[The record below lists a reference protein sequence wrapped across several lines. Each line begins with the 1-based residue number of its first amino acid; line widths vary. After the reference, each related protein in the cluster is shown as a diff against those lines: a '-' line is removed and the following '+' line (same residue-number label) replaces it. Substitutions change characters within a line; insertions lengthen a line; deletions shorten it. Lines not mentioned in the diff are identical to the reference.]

1 MSKWTRFAGGST
13 LALLAVALVAPTALY
28 AQETTAVVRGE
39 VKSGS
44 TAISGATV
52 VVTHVPTGTKSTV
65 RTGADGRFQATGLRV
80 GGPFEVVVAATGYQS
95 SSANELF
102 LNAGEPFGLTVELAP
117 QTREVERVVVTGRA
131 IGIAAADGAAT
142 TSLRRDAIVAVTSIN
157 RDIRDIAR
165 RSPLASSDARGT
177 GGISIA
183 GSNPRTN
190 RVTIDGTQ
198 AQDDFGLNTG
208 GLPTLRGPISID
220 AIQQFSISATPFDV
234 RNGGFLGG
242 AIDIVLRGGTNAFSG
257 SVFTNLV
264 ADDLTG
270 TQLQNTK
277 VSNAVEQTNWGATL
291 RGPIFKDRLFFA
303 LSYETYESIGSTQ
316 FGPAEG
322 AFANFI
328 TGPTSLGANRVFLT
342 QANID
347 SVTSIF
353 KNTYG
358 STFDSGGI
366 SATTPILDEKYTA
379 RFDLNIT
386 DRQRA
391 SFTYRKSTSSNV
403 LRPNLNATSA
413 SLSSSWY
420 TTGEDDETLTA
431 QLNSSWTDNF
441 STELRVSQ
449 RNYART
455 QLPPSGQEFSDIRVC
470 LTPTAVNTSTATPQ
484 LSCFAADNSTGIG
497 VVRFGPDQFRHAN
510 FLENQNN
517 QVQFDAKYLL
527 GNHTIKAGLQYQQRE
542 VFNLFVP
549 NSDGQYYFDSIA
561 DFQAGRASQL
571 IYNNHPS
578 LDASKAAAA
587 FKYTISSGYLQ
598 DTWEINDAFRV
609 NYGVRY
615 DAYSSDQ
622 RPALNAAFVARNGF
636 DNQGTYD
643 GLSIIMP
650 RASFN
655 WKATDNIKITGGVGL
670 FSGGL
675 PDVFLS
681 NAYSNTG
688 VLTGQLDIIRNLNG
702 TFTERGGNPA
712 FATVTGAATLGALA
726 LNNLVG
732 ANFGRSVPSAVTAAL
747 GGATP
752 PPLNETAS
760 IDRNFEIPS
769 EWKANLAVS
778 TTLPWD
784 VGFDIEAVYTRVN
797 TGLAFRDLRAKP
809 LLINGVQALTPDGRI
824 RYSVP
829 LAGGAN
835 RDIQVHNPSGDL
847 GEGFVVALS
856 FNKKL
861 FEGFTAG
868 FSYTYQNLDEL
879 SNTARFGSTPGE
891 LYNSQYADK
900 DPNAPGYGTAVE
912 EIRNAIKYSAEWRGN
927 LIGDLETRVSLFGDK
942 REGRNWSWTM
952 SGGTGRDAIF
962 GVNKSS
968 HLAYIPNFATGG
980 TPVVTTGATAALSS
994 VTLPGDA
1001 LVSFDNL
1008 ASYER
1013 ILAIVNQF
1021 GLQQGGIIPRGTTKN
1036 SNVNLVDMKISQ
1048 QLPGLRRAD
1057 KAFLTFEISNL
1068 LNMINADWGMVEEF
1082 GDQTLYQATCATA
1095 AGVAVAAGSTDCVR
1109 YRISSVSDILSS
1121 ARTPTRNTDKS
1132 RWQIQV
1138 GLRYEF

>member
-1 MSKWTRFAGGST
+1 MMSNWNRFAGVS
-13 LALLAVALVAPTALY
+13 ALAVLAAALVAPTAIY

-39 VKSGS
+39 VKSGA
-44 TAISGATV
+44 TAIGGATV
-52 VVTHVPTGTKSTV
+52 TVTHIPTGTKSTV
-65 RTGADGRFQATGLRV
+65 RTSADGRFQATGLRV
-80 GGPFEVVVAATGYQS
+80 GGPFEIVVAANGYES
-95 SSANELF
+95 SSASDLF
-102 LNAGEPFGLTVELAP
+102 LNAGEPYGLTVELAT
-117 QTREVERVVVTGRA
+117 QAREVERVIVTGRA
-131 IGIAAADGAAT
+131 VGVAAADGAAT
-142 TSLRRDAIVAVTSIN
+142 TSLRRDAIVAVASIN

-165 RSPLASSDARGT
+165 RSPLATQDARGT

-242 AIDIVLRGGTNAFSG
+242 AIDIVLRGGTNNFSG
-257 SVFTNLV
+257 SVFTNLLS
-264 ADDLTG
+264 DDLTG

-277 VSNAVEQTNWGATL
+277 VSNEVEQTNWGATL

-303 LSYETYESIGSTQ
+303 LSYETYESIGSTP
-316 FGPAEG
+316 FGTTEG

-347 SVTSIF
+347 TVTNIF
-353 KNTYG
+353 KTNYN
-358 STFDSGGI
+358 STFDFGSI
-366 SATTPILDEKYTA
+366 PLTTPILDEKYTA

-391 SFTYRKSTSSNV
+391 SLTYRKSTSSNV
-403 LRPNLNATSA
+403 LRPNLGATTA
-413 SLSSSWY
+413 ALSSSWY
-420 TTGEDDETLTA
+420 TTGEDDETYTA

-449 RNYART
+449 RSYLRT

-470 LTPTAVNTSTATPQ
+470 LTPTAVNTATATPQ
-484 LSCFAADNSTGIG
+484 LSCFASDNSTGIG

-510 FLENQNN
+510 LLENQNN
-517 QVQFDAKYLL
+517 QVQFDAKYLM
-527 GNHTIKAGLQYQQRE
+527 GSHTIKAGLQYQARE

-549 NSDGQYYFDSIA
+549 NSDGQYYFDSVA
-561 DFQAGRASQL
+561 DFQAGRASQF
-571 IYNNHPS
+571 IYNNNPS
-578 LDASKAAAA
+578 LDANKAAAA
-587 FKYTISSGYLQ
+587 FEYTISSAYAQ
-598 DTWEINDAFRV
+598 DTWEISDDFRV
-609 NYGVRY
+609 NYGVRF
-615 DAYSSDQ
+615 DAYASDQ
-622 RPALNAAFVARNGF
+622 KPAVNAAFQARHGF
-636 DNQGTYD
+636 TNEATYD
-643 GLSIIMP
+643 GLSILMP

-655 WKATDNIKITGGVGL
+655 WNATDNIKVTGGIGL

-688 VLTGQLDIIRNLNG
+688 VLTSQLDIRRMSNNSAIDIFEEAGRNAG
-702 TFTERGGNPA
+702 FTQPI
-712 FATVTGAATLGALA
+712 GALA
-726 LNNLVG
+726 LNGLAG
-732 ANFGRSVPSAVTAAL
+732 PNFGRSVPAAITAIL
-747 GGATP
+747 GGAVP

-760 IDRNFEIPS
+760 IDPNFDIPS
-769 EWKANLAVS
+769 DWKVNLAVS

-784 VGFDIEAVYTRVN
+784 VEFDVDAVYTRVN

-809 LLINGVQALTPDGRI
+809 LVIGGAQALTPDGRI

-829 LAGGAN
+829 LAAGGN
-835 RDIQVHNPSGDL
+835 RDIQVYNPSGDL

-856 FNKKL
+856 FRKEL
-861 FEGFTAG
+861 FAG
-868 FSYTYQNLDEL
+868 FNAGISYTYQNLDEL

-891 LYNSQYADK
+891 LYNSQFADR
-900 DPNAPGYGTAVE
+900 DPNAPASGAAVE
-912 EIRNAIKYSAEWRGN
+912 EIRNSIKYSAEWRGN
-927 LIGDLETRVSLFGDK
+927 VFGDLETRVSLFGDK
-942 REGRNWSWTM
+942 REGRNWSWVM

-962 GVNKSS
+962 GVNKSN
-968 HLAYIPNFATGG
+968 HLAYVPNFAAGG
-980 TPVVTTGATAALSS
+980 TPIVTGTGANTV
-994 VTLPGDA
+994 VTLPGDS
-1001 LVSFDNL
+1001 LVSFDSL
-1008 ASYER
+1008 ASYDR
-1013 ILAIVNQF
+1013 MLAIVNQF

-1036 SNVNLVDMKISQ
+1036 SNLHLVDMKLSQ

-1057 KAFLTFEISNL
+1057 KAFITFEISNL

-1082 GDQTLYQATCATA
+1082 GDQTLYQATCANA
-1095 AGVAVAAGSTDCVR
+1095 AGLTSTTECVK

-1121 ARTPTRNTDKS
+1121 ARTPTRNTEKS

>member
-1 MSKWTRFAGGST
+1 MSNWNRFAGGS
-13 LALLAVALVAPTALY
+13 ALAVLAMALAAPVAVY

-44 TAISGATV
+44 AAISGATV

-65 RTGADGRFQATGLRV
+65 RTGADGRFQANGLRV
-80 GGPFEVVVAATGYQS
+80 GGPFEVVVAADGYQS
-95 SSANELF
+95 SSANDLY
-102 LNAGEPFGLTVELAP
+102 LNAGEPYGLTVELAP
-117 QTREVERVVVTGRA
+117 QTRAVETVVVTGRA
-131 IGIAAADGAAT
+131 IGVAAADGAAT

-165 RSPLASSDARGT
+165 RSPLASQDSRGS

-208 GLPTLRGPISID
+208 GLPTLRGPVSPD

-242 AIDIVLRGGTNAFSG
+242 AIDIVLRGGTNDFSG
-257 SVFTNLV
+257 SLSGFFV

-270 TQLQNTK
+270 TQVKDTK

-291 RGPIFKDRLFFA
+291 RGPIWKDRLFFA
-303 LSYETYESIGSTQ
+303 LSYETFESTQ
-316 FGPAEG
+316 PTPFGPTNG

-328 TGPTSLGANRVFLT
+328 TGPTSLGANRVFVT
-342 QANID
+342 QADID
-347 SVTSIF
+347 TVTNIF

-358 STFDSGGI
+358 STFDFGSV
-366 SATTPILDEKYTA
+366 ALTTPISDEKYTA

-391 SFTYRKSTSSNV
+391 SFTYRKSTSANV
-403 LRPNLNATSA
+403 LRPNLSATSA
-413 SLSSSWY
+413 SLDSSWY
-420 TTGEDDETLTA
+420 TTGEDDETYTG

-441 STELRVSQ
+441 STELRISQ
-449 RNYART
+449 RNYVRT
-455 QLPPSGQEFSDIRVC
+455 QLPPSGQEFADIRVC
-470 LTPTAVNTSTATPQ
+470 LTPTAVNTATATPQ
-484 LSCFAADNSTGIG
+484 LSCFASDNSTAIG
-497 VVRFGPDQFRHAN
+497 VVRWGPDQFRHAN
-510 FLENQNN
+510 FLENHNN

-527 GNHTIKAGLQYQQRE
+527 GSHTIKGGLQYQQRE

-571 IYNNHPS
+571 VYQNNPT
-578 LDASKAAAA
+578 LDVNKAAAA
-587 FKYTISSGYLQ
+587 FKYTIASGYVQ
-598 DTWEINDAFRV
+598 DTWEVSDTFRV
-609 NYGVRY
+609 NYGLRY

-622 RPALNAAFVARNGF
+622 KPAANAAFLARNGYT
-636 DNQGTYD
+636 NEMTYD
-643 GLSIIMP
+643 GLSIVMP
-650 RASFN
+650 RASFSWN
-655 WKATDNIKITGGVGL
+655 ATDDIKVSGGFGL

-688 VLTGQLDIIRNLNG
+688 VLIGQLDIIRNLNG
-702 TFTERGGNPA
+702 TFTERGGNPGFTQA
-712 FATVTGAATLGALA
+712 IGASA
-726 LNNLVG
+726 LNGLNTSG
-732 ANFGRSVPSAVTAAL
+732 FGRSVPGSVTAIL
-747 GGATP
+747 GGATL

-760 IDRNFEIPS
+760 IDPNFEIPAD
-769 EWKANLAVS
+769 WKINLALD

-784 VGFDIEAVYTRVN
+784 VNFGIDAVYTRVK

-809 LLINGVQALTPDGRI
+809 LLVGGAQALTPDGRV
-824 RYSVP
+824 RYSTV

-835 RDIQVHNPSGDL
+835 RDIQVYNPSGDL

-856 FNKKL
+856 FNKEL

-868 FSYTYQNLDEL
+868 ISYTYQNLDEA

-900 DPNAPGYGTAVE
+900 DPNAPAYGAAVE
-912 EIRNAIKYSAEWRGN
+912 EIRNSIKYNAEWRGKV
-927 LIGDLETRVSLFGDK
+927 IGDLETRVSLFGDK

-952 SGGTGRDAIF
+952 SGGTGRDAVF
-962 GVNKSS
+962 GVNKSN
-968 HLAYIPNFATGG
+968 HLAYVPNLAAGG
-980 TPVVTTGATAALSS
+980 TPVVTVVGGVTS

-1001 LVSFDNL
+1001 LVSFDSL
-1008 ASYER
+1008 ASYDR
-1013 ILAIVNQF
+1013 LVAIVNQY

-1036 SNVNLVDMKISQ
+1036 SNVDLVDMSISQ
-1048 QLPGLRRAD
+1048 QLPALRRND
-1057 KAFLTFEISNL
+1057 KAFLTFQVQNVLNL
-1068 LNMINADWGMVEEF
+1068 INADWGVVEEF
-1082 GDQTLYQATCATA
+1082 GDQTLYQATCANA
-1095 AGVAVAAGSTDCVR
+1095 AGFTVAAGSTDCVR
-1109 YRISSVSDILSS
+1109 YRIGSVSDIISS

-1132 RWQIQV
+1132 RWQIVV

>member
-1 MSKWTRFAGGST
+1 MSNWNRFAKGS
-13 LALLAVALVAPTALY
+13 ALAVLAMALATPAAVY

-39 VKSGS
+39 VKSGA
-44 TAISGATV
+44 TAITGATV

-65 RTGADGRFQATGLRV
+65 RTGADGRFQVTGLRV
-80 GGPFEVVVAATGYQS
+80 GGPFEVMVAATGYEA
-95 SSANELF
+95 SSASDVF
-102 LNAGEPFGLTVELAP
+102 LNAGEPYGLTVELAP
-117 QTREVERVVVTGRA
+117 ESRAVERVVVTGRA
-131 IGIAAADGAAT
+131 IGVAAADGAAA

-165 RSPLASSDARGT
+165 RSPLATQDARGS

-208 GLPTLRGPISID
+208 GLPTLRGPVSID
-220 AIQQFSISATPFDV
+220 AIQQFSISATPFNV

-242 AIDIVLRGGTNAFSG
+242 AIDIVLRGGTNEFSG
-257 SVFTNLV
+257 SLSGNFV
-264 ADDLTG
+264 ADELTG
-270 TQLQNTK
+270 TQVKDTK

-303 LSYETYESIGSTQ
+303 LSYETYESIQSTQ
-316 FGPAEG
+316 FGPANG
-322 AFANFI
+322 PFANFI
-328 TGPTSLGANRVFLT
+328 TGPTSLGPNRVFVT
-342 QANID
+342 QADID
-347 SVTSIF
+347 TVTNIF
-353 KNTYG
+353 KTNYG
-358 STFDSGGI
+358 SNFAFGGI
-366 SATTPILDEKYTA
+366 APTTPITDEKYTA

-403 LRPNLNATSA
+403 LRPNLNATTA
-413 SLSSSWY
+413 GLDSSWY
-420 TTGEDDETLTA
+420 TTGEDDETYTA

-449 RNYART
+449 RNYVRT

-470 LTPTAVNTSTATPQ
+470 LTPTAVNTATATPQ
-484 LSCFAADNSTGIG
+484 LSCFASDNSTAIAT
-497 VVRFGPDQFRHAN
+497 VRWGPDQFRHAN

-527 GNHTIKAGLQYQQRE
+527 GNHTINGGVQYQQRE

-561 DFQAGRASQL
+561 DFAAGRASQL
-571 IYNNHPS
+571 IYQNNPT
-578 LDASKAAAA
+578 LDVNKAAAA
-587 FKYTISSGYLQ
+587 FKYTIASGYVQ
-598 DTWEINDAFRV
+598 DTWEVSDNFRATF
-609 NYGVRY
+609 GVRY
-615 DAYSSDQ
+615 DSYSSDQ
-622 RPALNAAFVARNGF
+622 KPAANAAFLARNGYT
-636 DNQGTYD
+636 NETTYD
-643 GLSIIMP
+643 GLSILMP

-655 WKATDNIKITGGVGL
+655 WNATDTIKVSGGFGL

-688 VLTGQLDIIRNLNG
+688 VLIGQLDIIRNLNG
-702 TFTERGGNPA
+702 TFTERGGNPG
-712 FATVTGAATLGALA
+712 FTQTIGALA
-726 LNNLVG
+726 LNGLNTSG
-732 ANFGRSVPSAVTAAL
+732 FGRSVPAGVTAIL
-747 GGATP
+747 GGATL

-760 IDRNFEIPS
+760 IDPNFEIPAD
-769 EWKANLAVS
+769 WKVNLALD

-784 VGFDIEAVYTRVN
+784 VDFGIDAVYTRVK

-809 LLINGVQALTPDGRI
+809 LLVGGAQALTPDGRV

-835 RDIQVHNPSGDL
+835 RDIQVYNPSGDL

-856 FNKKL
+856 FNKKF

-868 FSYTYQNLDEL
+868 ISYTYQNLDEA

-891 LYNSQYADK
+891 LYNSQYAEK
-900 DPNAPGYGTAVE
+900 DPNAPAYGAAVE
-912 EIRNAIKYSAEWRGN
+912 EIRNSVKYNAEWRGKV
-927 LIGDLETRVSLFGDK
+927 IGDLETRVSLFGDK

-962 GVNKSS
+962 GVNKSN

-980 TPVVTTGATAALSS
+980 TPVVSVVGGVTS

-1001 LVSFDNL
+1001 LVSFDSI
-1008 ASYER
+1008 ASYDR
-1013 ILAIVNQF
+1013 MLTIVNQF

-1036 SNVNLVDMKISQ
+1036 SDLNLVDVTVSQ
-1048 QLPGLRRAD
+1048 QLPALRRND
-1057 KAFLTFEISNL
+1057 KAYLTFQISNL
-1068 LNMINADWGMVEEF
+1068 LNMINADWGVVEEF
-1082 GDQTLYQATCATA
+1082 GDQTLYQATCANA
-1095 AGVAVAAGSTDCVR
+1095 AGFTVAAGSTDCVR
-1109 YRISSVSDILSS
+1109 YRIGSVSDIISS

-1132 RWQIQV
+1132 RWQIVV